1 MTLNREICYNVYLEE
16 HIRPHCAARVVLGNT
31 LVHIRPVGMIDDHSR
46 SRILLGVGDVV
57 IHHDYDVVIRDAVG
71 MDNLVSVAYVG
82 LVPVVEPAITTS
94 HKENPQVS
102 ILRGI
107 VNLSCKFELSF
118 TSGISGKS

>member
-1 MTLNREICYNVYLEE
+1 
-16 HIRPHCAARVVLGNT
+16 
-31 LVHIRPVGMIDDHSR
+31 MIDDHSG

-57 IHHDYDVVIRDAVG
+57 IHHDDDVVIRDTVG
-71 MDNLVSVAYVG
+71 MDNLVGVAYVG

-94 HKENPQVS
+94 HKKNPQVS

-107 VNLSCKFELSF
+107 VNLSYKFELSF